1 MPLRLN
7 DEHCLRWIKD
17 PSISPFKYKKD
28 ILHQEKSKNPLSFL
42 ERVKWKCFHKS
53 ALREEIVK
61 RITEWRQNNTLRLY
75 EYDDFEYTD
84 PPFTI
89 EECEAWVKNHLVNPR
104 EQEQEQE
111 QELKIGN
118 PVYMELLYT
127 ALQYGINVDTLANN
141 EEIAKI
147 IKKVKARLQYMK
159 EIDTLFLTHNIA
171 SFDEKLKIAPAPS
184 APSGRKTAK
193 AKSQSN
199 SYDVSSSSSSKQLKP
214 PQMRQL
220 RDLILEE
227 EKLLELQPR
236 IKPPR
241 VKKEVDRTIFDKFRK
256 FLTDLQADMNPDK
269 ENNIIDTIL
278 QGATKE
284 DINMIISAIT
294 TYIQTQR
301 RVRRDDS
308 NIELIIAY
316 FIDNMIANMID
327 PDEAPPISEI
337 LLLSS
342 DNRKEYFAAI
352 NNNTLMKKITAS
364 LITFFKRYPFA
375 GDPKIRKYFECMIC
389 DSIPNEFV
397 AKMKIESRYSL
408 PKDFV
413 DEIYFQNLYYFIQ
426 LYRKTYRTAIRLPK
440 GSGLLIG
447 KELTKKI
454 TELQNPYFNTN
465 KEDRV
470 ITEGDN
476 PLNGFTYKEC
486 KDWAILPI
494 VHPRT
499 FKPIL
504 IDSPIY
510 NRLLCMSFQYNKN
523 LIPRMITSR
532 GYFILMELMEII
544 GTILVSSKEGEKV
557 VAQTRDE
564 LEKSII
570 DKEKSF
576 KEKRDNKPI
585 GVSKGVS
592 GVSKGVLLGKR
603 SANFSVR
610 RFYTVVE
617 CMRWARQPNI
627 DPKDP
632 TIGLITDSK
641 EYNDIFEQALLY
653 NITPLD
659 ITSEG
664 LKFKNFIIN
673 KIKPKYLTTVRK
685 PPCKDVCDVCDVKSD
700 VCEAIKKIYGAD
712 EADEKYKR
720 FRDKMLLRCE
730 QPVELNE
737 EELNKLKKEI
747 KLSFILSVVY
757 PSVPTKTL
765 KYYEDSALASLLIAY
780 EPMKGKVYN
789 KEQANF
795 FLTDY
800 KTFNVGIYAI
810 DDKLNEYKREAVGDG
825 TKREFFMKLFD
836 ELFCDD
842 EHPKRPFIL
851 PEDNIANRYYINP
864 NFEPDE
870 KFRKVIQYINS
881 ESKKGKSH
889 KPIPTFDTEADYIYI
904 YEVIGKL
911 LCIAVVNEDIGLP
924 RQFSSY
930 ILAGF
935 MKKKIDHY
943 DILYY
948 YLQEFNNAISW
959 INWISTAMISDVDNY
974 GLEYNSHYNISR
986 TSQDLTTANYIL
998 FILKLAN
1005 HVITK
1010 NFLGNNAPSSS
1021 KNMKKRYD
1029 SLFAGFG
1036 NVIELGNFLGE
1047 KQVSIKTLSLLI
1059 TNEEL
1064 TVEVLREFARKI
1076 TLNCET
1082 TDVNIKNAMKDY
1094 VSNIITNPN
1103 NKYGTH
1109 KEHLKFIKKL
1119 LQFWTSLNYYNK
1131 KIPYQIIFKY
1141 GIDKSVY
1148 SRFPQARTC
1157 FYQLILHGFPPTLA
1171 DEDRERYI
1179 YDKLK
1184 AAVEIQVMD
1193 IT

>member
-104 EQEQEQE
+104 EQEQE
-111 QELKIGN
+111 LDIRD

-256 FLTDLQADMNPDK
+256 FLKDLLKQMKGMLSDILSNATEQDISDILNRFQEFITRDDIDVDESYSTIKGIIYNFMNNMFVYMINPDK
-269 ENNIIDTIL
+269 KPYELSIGYLSYIVH
-278 QGATKE
+278 ATYPFNKS
-284 DINMIISAIT
+284 DLINAM
-294 TYIQTQR
+294 R
-301 RVRRDDS
+301 
-308 NIELIIAY
+308 NK
-316 FIDNMIANMID
+316 
-327 PDEAPPISEI
+327 
-337 LLLSS
+337 LLS
-342 DNRKEYFAAI
+342 FI
-352 NNNTLMKKITAS
+352 I
-364 LITFFKRYPFA
+364 RYPRLA
-375 GDPKIRKYFECMIC
+375 ENLRIRTYFENIVE
-389 DSIPNEFV
+389 DRIPF
-397 AKMKIESRYSL
+397 
-408 PKDFV
+408 DFV
-413 DEIYFQNLYYFIQ
+413 SKRQQDLRDKIFGYDYKNYYYLCIINKKESHE
-426 LYRKTYRTAIRLPK
+426 LRLPK
-440 GSGLLIG
+440 GGGLLIG

-454 TELQNPYFNTN
+454 TDLQNPYFNTDI
-465 KEDRV
+465 EDRV
-470 ITEGDN
+470 LTEGDN

-486 KDWAILPI
+486 EDWAILPI

-499 FKPIL
+499 FTPIL

-510 NRLLCMSFQYNKN
+510 NRLLCMSFQYDMN

-532 GYFILMELMEII
+532 GYKIRRALFDVLETII
-544 GTILVSSKEGEKV
+544 NGGK
-557 VAQTRDE
+557 AQTRAE

-570 DKEKSF
+570 DKEKIC

-700 VCEAIKKIYGAD
+700 VCEAIKKIY

-780 EPMKGKVYN
+780 EPMKGKIYN
-789 KEQANF
+789 KEHANF

-810 DDKLNEYKREAVGDG
+810 DDKFNEYKREAVGDG

-1010 NFLGNNAPSSS
+1010 NFLGNNVPSSS

-1082 TDVNIKNAMKDY
+1082 ADVNIKNAMKDY

>member
-61 RITEWRQNNTLRLY
+61 QITEWRQNNTLRLY

-89 EECEAWVKNHLVNPR
+89 EECEAWVKNDLVNPR
-104 EQEQEQE
+104 LTE
-111 QELKIGN
+111 QELDIRD

-141 EEIAKI
+141 EKITKI
-147 IKKVKARLQYMK
+147 IKKVKARIQFMK
-159 EIDTLFLTHNIA
+159 EIDDLFLHHNIA

-184 APSGRKTAK
+184 DSSAPSGRKT

-199 SYDVSSSSSSKQLKP
+199 SYDVSSSSSSKQMNS
-214 PQMRQL
+214 PQRRQL

-227 EKLLELQPR
+227 EKLLELQTR

-241 VKKEVDRTIFDKFRK
+241 IRKEVDITIFDEFRK
-256 FLTDLQADMNPDK
+256 FLTDMNPDK
-269 ENNIIDTIL
+269 ENNIIINIL
-278 QGATKE
+278 HGATDKDKK
-284 DINMIISAIT
+284 DIVKVIKKQGLRHNDISIN
-294 TYIQTQR
+294 
-301 RVRRDDS
+301 S
-308 NIELIIAY
+308 IIAN
-316 FIDNMIANMID
+316 FINNMIAYMID
-327 PDEAPPISEI
+327 PDEVPPISEI
-337 LLLSS
+337 TILSS
-342 DNRKEYFAAI
+342 TNREESFTTI
-352 NNNTLMKKITAS
+352 NNNTLMKKITVS
-364 LITFFKRYPFA
+364 LIAFFKRYPFA
-375 GDPKIRKYFECMIC
+375 GNPKIRKYFEYMIS
-389 DSIPNEFV
+389 DSIPYDFV
-397 AKMKIESRYSL
+397 AKMRIVERYTDL
-408 PKDFV
+408 
-413 DEIYFQNLYYFIQ
+413 DEINFKNLYYDFQ
-426 LYRKTYRTAIRLPK
+426 LHRNEYEASQVIRLPK
-440 GSGLLIG
+440 GNGLLIG

-454 TELQNPYFNTN
+454 TDLQNPYFNAN
-465 KEDRV
+465 IEDRV
-470 ITEGDN
+470 KTEGDN

-499 FKPIL
+499 FTPIL

-532 GYFILMELMEII
+532 GYFILMELSEVI
-544 GTILVSSKEGEKV
+544 GNILVSNNA
-557 VAQTRDE
+557 VAQTREE

-570 DKEKSF
+570 DKERSF
-576 KEKRDNKPI
+576 KEKRDNKPPKGI
-585 GVSKGVS
+585 SGVS
-592 GVSKGVLLGKR
+592 GVRKSKGVLLGKR
-603 SANFSVR
+603 TANFSVR
-610 RFYTVVE
+610 RFYTVAE

-632 TIGLITDSK
+632 AIGLTTDGK
-641 EYNDIFEQALLY
+641 EYNEIFEQALQY
-653 NITPLD
+653 NITPLH
-659 ITSEG
+659 ITSKG

-673 KIKPKYLTTVRK
+673 KIKPKYLTAVRK
-685 PPCKDVCDVCDVKSD
+685 PTCKDIRVVRESHIINSE
-700 VCEAIKKIYGAD
+700 VCEAIKNIYGADGADGAD

-720 FRDKMLLRCE
+720 FRDKMLLRCK

-737 EELNKLKKEI
+737 EELKELKKEI
-747 KLSFILSVVY
+747 KLSFILPVAF
-757 PSVPTKTL
+757 PSVPTKTLKL
-765 KYYEDSALASLLIAY
+765 KYYEDSALASILIAY
-780 EPMKGKVYN
+780 EPMKGRIYD
-789 KEQANF
+789 KEHANF

-800 KTFNVGIYAI
+800 KNFNVGIYAI
-810 DDKLNEYKREAVGDG
+810 DDKLNEYKRDAVGDG

-851 PEDNIANRYYINP
+851 PEDNIANKYYINP

-870 KFRKVIQYINS
+870 KFRKVINHIKRD
-881 ESKKGKSH
+881 ESKKAM
-889 KPIPTFDTEADYIYI
+889 PTFDTETDYRYI

-924 RQFSSY
+924 KQLSSY
-930 ILAGF
+930 ILAGC
-935 MKKKIDHY
+935 MKKKIDYY

-959 INWISTAMISDVDNY
+959 INWISIEKIGMLNTFGFEFNDY
-974 GLEYNSHYNISR
+974 YNISR

-1010 NFLGNNAPSSS
+1010 NFLGNNVLSSS
-1021 KNMKKRYD
+1021 KNMKKRYG
-1029 SLFAGFG
+1029 SLFTGFS
-1036 NVIELGNFLGE
+1036 NVIELGNFLDE

-1064 TVEVLREFARKI
+1064 TTHVLQEFARKI
-1076 TLNCET
+1076 TLNCDT
-1082 TDVNIKNAMKDY
+1082 ADVNIRSDMKGY
-1094 VSNIITNPN
+1094 VLNIITNTNPS

-1109 KEHLKFIKKL
+1109 KEHLIFIKKL
-1119 LQFWTSLNYYNK
+1119 LQFWTSLNYYNN
-1131 KIPYQIIFKY
+1131 KIPYEIIFKY
-1141 GIDKSVY
+1141 DKDKSVY
-1148 SRFPQARTC
+1148 SRYPQAQTC
-1157 FYQLILHGFPPTLA
+1157 FYQLVIHGFPPTLA
-1171 DEDRERYI
+1171 YEDREGYI

-1184 AAVEIQVMD
+1184 VAVETQLMD

>member
-7 DEHCLRWIKD
+7 DEHCLNWIKD

-28 ILHQEKSKNPLSFL
+28 ILNQEKTKNPLSFL

-61 RITEWRQNNTLRLY
+61 RITEWRHNNTLRLY

-104 EQEQEQE
+104 LTE
-111 QELKIGN
+111 QELEIRD
-118 PVYMELLYT
+118 PVYIELLYT

-141 EEIAKI
+141 EEITKI
-147 IKKVKARLQYMK
+147 IKKVKSRLQFMK
-159 EIDTLFLTHNIA
+159 DIDDIFLHHNIA
-171 SFDEKLKIAPAPS
+171 SFDEKLKIASPPVK
-184 APSGRKTAK
+184 GRKTAK
-193 AKSQSN
+193 SLSN
-199 SYDVSSSSSSKQLKP
+199 SYNVSSSSSSKQLNS
-214 PQMRQL
+214 PQRRQL

-227 EKLLELQPR
+227 EKLLELQTR

-241 VKKEVDRTIFDKFRK
+241 IKKEVDRTIFDEFRK
-256 FLTDLQADMNPDK
+256 FLTDLQTDMNPEK
-269 ENNIIDTIL
+269 ETNIIINIL

-284 DINMIISAIT
+284 DINMIIFAIT

-301 RVRRDDS
+301 RLRRDDS
-308 NIELIIAY
+308 DIVFIIAN
-316 FIDNMIANMID
+316 FINNMIAYMID
-327 PDEAPPISEI
+327 PDEVPPISEI
-337 LLLSS
+337 LILSS
-342 DNRKEYFAAI
+342 DNRKEYFTAI

-364 LITFFKRYPFA
+364 LITFFKRYPFV
-375 GDPKIRKYFECMIC
+375 GDTKIRKYFECMIC

-397 AKMKIESRYSL
+397 AKMKIETRYSL
-408 PKDFV
+408 

-426 LYRKTYRTAIRLPK
+426 LNRKTYQKVIRLPK

-447 KELTKKI
+447 KVLTKKI
-454 TELQNPYFNTN
+454 TDLQNPYFNTN
-465 KEDRV
+465 IEDRV
-470 ITEGDN
+470 KTEGDN

-486 KDWAILPI
+486 EDWAILPI

-532 GYFILMELMEII
+532 GYFILMELMEVI
-544 GTILVSSKEGEKV
+544 GKILVSSKAV
-557 VAQTRDE
+557 PQTREE

-570 DKEKSF
+570 DKEKCF
-576 KEKRDNKPI
+576 KEKCDNKP
-585 GVSKGVS
+585 S
-592 GVSKGVLLGKR
+592 GVSKGISKPPKGISGVVSKGILLGKR
-603 SANFSVR
+603 TANFSVR
-610 RFYTVVE
+610 KYYTVSE

-632 TIGLITDSK
+632 TISLTNDGK
-641 EYNDIFEQALLY
+641 EYNEIFEQALLY
-653 NITPLD
+653 NITPLR

-673 KIKPKYLTTVRK
+673 KINPKYLTAVGK
-685 PPCKDVCDVCDVKSD
+685 PTCKDIRVVREVYDINSEICV
-700 VCEAIKKIYGAD
+700 AIKNIYMV
-712 EADEKYKR
+712 DEKYKR
-720 FRDKMLLRCE
+720 FRDNMLMRCE
-730 QPVELNE
+730 QPVVLNEDELNE
-737 EELNKLKKEI
+737 LKKDI
-747 KLSFILSVVY
+747 KLSFILPVEF
-757 PSVPTKTL
+757 PSVPTITL
-765 KYYEDSALASLLIAY
+765 KYYEESALASLLIAY
-780 EPMKGKVYN
+780 EPMKGLIYDKGLSN
-789 KEQANF
+789 L

-800 KTFNVGIYAI
+800 KNFNVGIYAI
-810 DDKLNEYKREAVGDG
+810 DDKLNEYKKEAVGDG

-864 NFEPDE
+864 DFEPDE
-870 KFRKVIQYINS
+870 KFRKVIQYIKS
-881 ESKKGKSH
+881 EKSKELKKGKSH
-889 KPIPTFDTEADYIYI
+889 KQIPTFDTETDYIYI

-924 RQFSSY
+924 RQLSSY

-935 MKKKIDHY
+935 MKKKVDYY

-948 YLQEFNNAISW
+948 YLQDYNNAISW
-959 INWISTAMISDVDNY
+959 INWISTEKISKLTTF
-974 GLEYNSHYNISR
+974 GFEYNSYYNISR
-986 TSQDLTTANYIL
+986 TSQDLTTTNYIL

-1010 NFLGNNAPSSS
+1010 NFLGNNVPSSS

-1029 SLFAGFG
+1029 SLFAGVSK
-1036 NVIELGNFLGE
+1036 VIELGKFLDE
-1047 KQVSIKTLSLLI
+1047 KQVSVKTLSLLI

-1064 TVEVLREFARKI
+1064 TVEILRELARKI
-1076 TLNCET
+1076 VLNCNT
-1082 TDVNIKNAMKDY
+1082 SDVNIREDMKHY
-1094 VSNIITNPN
+1094 VLNIITNPN
-1103 NKYGTH
+1103 NKYGAH
-1109 KEHLKFIKKL
+1109 DEHIKFIKKL
-1119 LQFWTSLNYYNK
+1119 LQFWTSLNYYNN
-1131 KIPYQIIFKY
+1131 KIPYEIIFKY

-1148 SRFPQARTC
+1148 NRYPQAQTC
-1157 FYQLILHGFPPTLA
+1157 FYQLVIYGFPPTL
-1171 DEDRERYI
+1171 EYKDRELHI
-1179 YDKLK
+1179 YNKLK
-1184 AAVEIQVMD
+1184 EVVEIQVMD
-1193 IT
+1193 LK

>member
-7 DEHCLRWIKD
+7 DEHCLQWIKD

-104 EQEQEQE
+104 LTEE
-111 QELKIGN
+111 ELDIRD

-141 EEIAKI
+141 EKITKI
-147 IKKVKARLQYMK
+147 IKKVKARIQLMY
-159 EIDTLFLTHNIA
+159 ETDEYFLNHNIA
-171 SFDEKLKIAPAPS
+171 SFDEKLKIAAAPSAPS

-199 SYDVSSSSSSKQLKP
+199 SYDVSSSSSSKQMNS
-214 PQMRQL
+214 PQRRQL

-227 EKLLELQPR
+227 EKLFELQSR

-241 VKKEVDRTIFDKFRK
+241 IKKEVDRTIFDEFRK
-256 FLTDLQADMNPDK
+256 VLKDLLKQMKGLLSD
-269 ENNIIDTIL
+269 IL
-278 QGATKE
+278 SNATE
-284 DINMIISAIT
+284 QDINDILNRFQEFITRNDIDVDESYSTIKGIIYNFMNNMFVYMINPNKKPYELSIGYLSYIVHS
-294 TYIQTQR
+294 TYPFNS
-301 RVRRDDS
+301 S
-308 NIELIIAY
+308 NLINAMR
-316 FIDNMIANMID
+316 NK
-327 PDEAPPISEI
+327 
-337 LLLSS
+337 LLS
-342 DNRKEYFAAI
+342 FI
-352 NNNTLMKKITAS
+352 L
-364 LITFFKRYPFA
+364 RYPRLA
-375 GDPKIRKYFECMIC
+375 ENLRIRTYFENIVE
-389 DSIPNEFV
+389 DRIPF
-397 AKMKIESRYSL
+397 
-408 PKDFV
+408 DFV
-413 DEIYFQNLYYFIQ
+413 SKRQQDLRDKIFGYDYKNYYYLCIINKQ
-426 LYRKTYRTAIRLPK
+426 ESHELRLPK

-454 TELQNPYFNTN
+454 TDLQNPYFNTDI
-465 KEDRV
+465 EDRV
-470 ITEGDN
+470 LTEGDN

-486 KDWAILPI
+486 EDWAILPI

-499 FKPIL
+499 FAPIL
-504 IDSPIY
+504 IDSSIY
-510 NRLLCMSFQYNKN
+510 NRLLCMSFQYDTN

-532 GYFILMELMEII
+532 GYKIRRALFDVIETII
-544 GTILVSSKEGEKV
+544 SGGK
-557 VAQTRDE
+557 AQTRAE

-570 DKEKSF
+570 DKEKIC

-585 GVSKGVS
+585 GVSR
-592 GVSKGVLLGKR
+592 VSKGVSRVSKGILLGKR
-603 SANFSVR
+603 TANFSVR
-610 RFYTVVE
+610 KYYTVVE

-632 TIGLITDSK
+632 TIVLTTDGK
-641 EYNDIFEQALLY
+641 EYNEIFEQALHY
-653 NITPLD
+653 NITPLR
-659 ITSEG
+659 ITSKG
-664 LKFKNFIIN
+664 LKFKNLIIN
-673 KIKPKYLTTVRK
+673 KIKPKYLTADRK
-685 PPCKDVCDVCDVKSD
+685 PTCKNVRVFRDVSEINSD
-700 VCEAIKKIYGAD
+700 VCEAIKNIYEAD
-712 EADEKYKR
+712 EADGADEKYKR
-720 FRDKMLLRCE
+720 FRDKMLLRCT
-730 QPVELNE
+730 QPAELNE
-737 EELNKLKKEI
+737 EELKELKKEI
-747 KLSFILSVVY
+747 KETFITPVAF

-780 EPMKGKVYN
+780 EPMKGKLYD
-789 KEQANF
+789 KKRANY

-800 KTFNVGIYAI
+800 KNFNIVIYAL
-810 DDKLNEYKREAVGDG
+810 DDKLEEYEREARGDG

-851 PEDNIANRYYINP
+851 PEDNIANKYYINP

-870 KFRKVIQYINS
+870 KFRKVIEHIKS
-881 ESKKGKSH
+881 DESKKG
-889 KPIPTFDTEADYIYI
+889 IPTFDTETDYRYI

-911 LCIAVVNEDIGLP
+911 LCIAVVNEGIGLP
-924 RQFSSY
+924 RQLSSY
-930 ILAGF
+930 IVAGC
-935 MKKKIDHY
+935 MKKKIDYY

-959 INWISTAMISDVDNY
+959 INWISTANIGGVDNFGFTFNY
-974 GLEYNSHYNISR
+974 YYDISR
-986 TSQDLTTANYIL
+986 TSQDVKTCNYIL

-1010 NFLGNNAPSSS
+1010 NFLGNNVPSSS

-1029 SLFAGFG
+1029 SLFTGFS
-1036 NVIELGNFLGE
+1036 NVIELGNFLDE
-1047 KQVSIKTLSLLI
+1047 KQVSVKTLSLLI

-1064 TVEVLREFARKI
+1064 TVELLQDFARKI
-1076 TLNCET
+1076 VLNCDADT
-1082 TDVNIKNAMKDY
+1082 LIKNAVKRY
-1094 VSNIITNPN
+1094 ISNIITNPN

-1109 KEHLKFIKKL
+1109 EEHLKFIKKL

-1131 KIPYQIIFKY
+1131 NIPYEILFKY
-1141 GIDKSVY
+1141 GNDASEY
-1148 SRFPQARTC
+1148 NRYPEAHTC
-1157 FYQLILHGFPPTLA
+1157 YYQLVIYGFPPPPTLIYGTIPRTTLIYG
-1171 DEDRERYI
+1171 DRERWI

-1184 AAVEIQVMD
+1184 EAVKSQVMD
-1193 IT
+1193 IY